1 MNILHI
7 DDSLEICE
15 LYSDMFVTDNHSIK
29 SVNNG
34 RDGLSLVINNNY
46 DLILLDMCM
55 PNYNGLDFLR
65 DLKILRPSELKKIVV
80 VSVLKF
86 NESQIRELLEFGVHG
101 VEEKPSN
108 FRSIEDMHKKISLK

>member
-1 MNILHI
+1 MNVLHI

-15 LYSDMFVTDNHSIK
+15 LYSDIFEADNHFIK

-34 RDGLSLVINNNY
+34 KDGLDLVVKNNY

-65 DLKILRPSELKKIVV
+65 DLKILKPSELKKIVV

-86 NESQIRELLEFGVHG
+86 NENQIRELLEFGVHS

-108 FRSIEDMHKKISLK
+108 LKSLEDIRKEISLK

>member
-1 MNILHI
+1 MNVLHI
-7 DDSLEICE
+7 DDSAEICE
-15 LYSDMFVTDNHSIK
+15 LYSDMFVADNNFIK

-34 RDGLSLVINNNY
+34 KEGLDLVIKNNY

-65 DLKILRPSELKKIVV
+65 DLKLLRPSELKKIVV

-86 NESQIRELLEFGVHG
+86 DENQIKELLEYGVHS
-101 VEEKPSN
+101 VEVKPSN
-108 FRSIEDMHKKISLK
+108 FKSLEDIQKGISLK